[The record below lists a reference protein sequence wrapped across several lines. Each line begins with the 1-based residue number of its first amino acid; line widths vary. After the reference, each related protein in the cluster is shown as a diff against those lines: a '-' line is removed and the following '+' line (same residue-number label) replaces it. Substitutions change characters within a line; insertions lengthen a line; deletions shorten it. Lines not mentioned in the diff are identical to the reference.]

1 MAQTV
6 LFVIFVVEFALAL
19 VVLLTW
25 KSDYGLSSFEERH
38 PPPPP
43 PTTGRCRMLQLA
55 RHRRTKRRR
64 QRKRCRQESH
74 RHEGYSA
81 LDRREPYSP
90 NVVEEVLSEV
100 ASHLCT

>member
-38 PPPPP
+38 PPPP

>member
-19 VVLLTW
+19 GVLLSW

-38 PPPPP
+38 PPP

-55 RHRRTKRRR
+55 RHRRIKRRR
-64 QRKRCRQESH
+64 QRKRCRLESH
-74 RHEGYSA
+74 RQEG
-81 LDRREPYSP
+81 
-90 NVVEEVLSEV
+90 
-100 ASHLCT
+100 